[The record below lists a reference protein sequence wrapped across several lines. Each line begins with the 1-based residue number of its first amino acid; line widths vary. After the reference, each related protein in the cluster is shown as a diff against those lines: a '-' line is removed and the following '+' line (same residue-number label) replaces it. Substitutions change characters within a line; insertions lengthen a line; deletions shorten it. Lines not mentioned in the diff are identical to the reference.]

1 MTVVHILRNGR
12 KVPVISGFVIRRE
25 GNEEVYKAIERMRG
39 RKKNER
45 NDIDPAADHRVFRD
59 RNDGVHPVG

>member
-1 MTVVHILRNGR
+1 MTVVHILRDGR
-12 KVPVISGFVIRRE
+12 KVPDISGFVILKE

-45 NDIDPAADHRVFRD
+45 NDIDPAADHRLFRD
-59 RNDGVHPVG
+59 RNDGMPAVG